1 MAPGGTRRD
10 FEELV
15 ELVRVD
21 VATPPAL
28 CPQPRQAIR
37 RCRAACGIQL
47 GNPCCRFPSG
57 RRKSRAPPEPTLP
70 NQTQP
75 SPRELHGPAGVL
87 TRSAGCSET
96 WHGRVLGHHQLSRRS
111 STHSHCV
118 NTPSWMRRDT
128 AVFWDTISCRKAAP
142 LTHTLTHAPDS
153 TLWARVTLTF
163 LRSWKTGGP
172 GWNLHARSVLSFSLN
187 LSPHACTHALVGPS
201 AHTHGVAPAQGCWEH
216 RWSYPVPTRWKSV
229 MWVAQA
235 LLHKA
240 LGPLGELWR
249 LRGSSTGL
257 GPSVTTKSFPTAL
270 VAMSSG

>member
-28 CPQPRQAIR
+28 CHNHAKRSGDVEQHVVFNWETHVVDFPQAGANLGLRQSLRSQTKLNLPPGNCTGQRVCSHA
-37 RCRAACGIQL
+37 QL
-47 GNPCCRFPSG
+47 G
-57 RRKSRAPPEPTLP
+57 AP
-70 NQTQP
+70 
-75 SPRELHGPAGVL
+75 RHG
-87 TRSAGCSET
+87 
-96 WHGRVLGHHQLSRRS
+96 
-111 STHSHCV
+111 
-118 NTPSWMRRDT
+118 T
-128 AVFWDTISCRKAAP
+128 AVFWDTISCRDAAP

-216 RWSYPVPTRWKSV
+216 RWSPYPVPTRWKSV